1 MRNLSLFL
9 SNIYI
14 LMLIYLSIYI
24 YIIDLPIQSSI
35 SSLLFKLKKDKI
47 NKNDLA
53 LNINK

>member
-14 LMLIYLSIYI
+14 LMLIYLYI